1 MFPDLAATDNIIT
14 SNKMFTVHSMLDP
27 QWKVAHC
34 IMSKSIIR
42 TLFRLRNLAV
52 FILVKSKIGYSFNEC
67 VSSSL
72 CVESAREAGRPW
84 PVWFVRVWVM
94 VRAIFLTRVISFLLA
109 SSAHFSLS
117 PRSLS
122 ELPSPGSCRSSP
134 GRCCAR
140 ISGVSCGPETLGEA
154 SEWPGDYSAPLR
166 VYIKAIIHLSR
177 EKTSSRKGGTGLHQ
191 IDSDIQSILF

>member
-1 MFPDLAATDNIIT
+1 
-14 SNKMFTVHSMLDP
+14 
-27 QWKVAHC
+27 
-34 IMSKSIIR
+34 
-42 TLFRLRNLAV
+42 
-52 FILVKSKIGYSFNEC
+52 
-67 VSSSL
+67 
-72 CVESAREAGRPW
+72 
-84 PVWFVRVWVM
+84 M

-117 PRSLS
+117 PRRLS

-191 IDSDIQSILF
+191 IDSDIQSILFLKLFQHPLKAYSLFALYTHSLAFPLSCSPIFSFPKTNPLA